1 MTDPAR
7 TGPPTA
13 PEPSPARPGPA
24 AASTPPLPDLNEVI
38 RAGEWRRALA
48 VSRVSGL
55 GPDVQ
60 EALEAVF
67 GIQEAVRARRYPSAQ
82 RALTAYR
89 EALGTGTAHTSP
101 GELGVICRAADPDA
115 LGTALDALSA
125 HQKEPDPQVLH
136 SALEPALT
144 QPLTRAEAL
153 NMLGVLCAVRDEG
166 AEARTHFEA
175 ALDADAGHYRALTNL
190 GNLDLEAGDFKAAEA
205 RYREV
210 IRLAPDYDGGHH
222 NLGVA
227 LRRQGKMGEAV
238 RSIRRGQRL
247 GMKRSKE
254 DADAEVKAQFA
265 SSPVFRSLRWVLIA
279 AVVGVLLLGLRGLMG

>member
-13 PEPSPARPGPA
+13 PEPAPARPSPA
-24 AASTPPLPDLNEVI
+24 AVPTAPLPDLNEVI

-48 VSRVSGL
+48 VSRLSGAT
-55 GPDVQ
+55 PEVQ

-82 RALTAYR
+82 RSLAAYR
-89 EALGTGTAHTSP
+89 EALGPGTTDTTP
-101 GELGVICRAADPDA
+101 GESGVIRRTADPDA
-115 LGTALDALSA
+115 LGTALDALIA
-125 HQKEPDPQVLH
+125 HQKEPDPQALH
-136 SALEPALT
+136 SALEPALA

-153 NMLGVLCAVRDEG
+153 NMLGVLRAVRDEG
-166 AEARTHFEA
+166 TEARTHFEA
-175 ALDADAGHYRALTNL
+175 ALAADAGHYRALTNL
-190 GNLDLEAGDFKAAEA
+190 GNLDLEAGDFKAAEV

-210 IRLAPDYDGGHH
+210 IRLCPEYDGGHH

-238 RSIRRGQRL
+238 RSIRRGQQL

-254 DADAEVKAQFA
+254 DTDAEIKAQFA
-265 SSPVFRSLRWVLIA
+265 SSRVFRSLRWVLIA
-279 AVVGVLLLGLRGLMG
+279 GVGGVLMLGLRGLMG